1 MGKPGGARARKG
13 IAEERAA
20 RTMSTSGANLTSEG
34 ERLSVERSSSDAALA
49 GRAQPAAKRSMRQI
63 LKSYFYWTYG
73 RGSFHYDVMVTL
85 ILAFIFIT
93 PWLWD
98 YGDKPRSTAA
108 NTQPMQVVGDGGH
121 GLIVTIHASD
131 VNVPAASSNAVIKK
145 ALKKAM
151 EPVLGDSMYVERWE
165 LILDQNGSPQ
175 SWKIWAHR

>member
-1 MGKPGGARARKG
+1 
-13 IAEERAA
+13 
-20 RTMSTSGANLTSEG
+20 MSSSGANLTSEG
-34 ERLSVERSSSDAALA
+34 EGLSVERASRDAASLA
-49 GRAQPAAKRSMRQI
+49 DRSHPAVKRSMKQI

-98 YGDKPRSTAA
+98 YGDKPASTAA
-108 NTQPMQVVGDGGH
+108 NTQPVQVKGDGGH
-121 GLIVTIHASD
+121 GLIITIEASD
-131 VNVPAASSNAVIKK
+131 VNVPAASSNPVIKK

-165 LILDQNGSPQ
+165 LIRDQNGNPQ
-175 SWKIWAHR
+175 SWKVWAHR